1 MNDYSFEF
9 CILKYLNMYF
19 LEEEIQIFLLGP
31 LVNLY
36 TPPPPPPPSSGAKR
50 GSPRHW
56 YEHSLLFTCEI
67 YQTQCDLSAELLLG
81 VEY

>member
-9 CILKYLNMYF
+9 CILKYMNMYF

-36 TPPPPPPPSSGAKR
+36 APPPLPLGLSGVVLGTGMTILYYLPVKCIKHNVICPPKYF
-50 GSPRHW
+50 W
-56 YEHSLLFTCEI
+56 M
-67 YQTQCDLSAELLLG
+67 
-81 VEY
+81 